1 MQSGGA
7 EGGQTWPALQ
17 WQSML
22 RDTPQRE
29 IGRRK
34 RSESLF
40 HDFNGVRQQDAL
52 LTMRGPYEAKKI
64 PANELDQQ
72 DASASLLL
80 EKSLHVAGVAI
91 IGWLSIARQR
101 AVDRLT
107 HLEIH

>member
-7 EGGQTWPALQ
+7 EGGQTWPTLQ
-17 WQSML
+17 WQSLL

-34 RSESLF
+34 RFGLLF
-40 HDFNGVRQQDAL
+40 HDFNGVRLQDAL
-52 LTMRGPYEAKKI
+52 PTMRGPYEAKEI

-80 EKSLHVAGVAI
+80 EKSPHVAGVAI
-91 IGWLSIARQR
+91 IGWLPIARQR

-107 HLEIH
+107 QMEIH